1 MKQEQLVLRSFT
13 KDLTQA
19 FLDLSQIEKRFFLF
33 YVKFEKITNNFKSNV
48 AKYCFDFS

>member
-19 FLDLSQIEKRFFLF
+19 FLDLSQIEKRFFSIL
-33 YVKFEKITNNFKSNV
+33 YNMKVKKII
-48 AKYCFDFS
+48 